1 MRHSHPHTLSAFI
14 VGCALIAG
22 AVLVFAVTLPVFGFT
37 VVEPGGTVV
46 DSSGGGD
53 AAVILGGNVPP
64 GSGGTPGVTP
74 GSVTPGSGKPGGNPG
89 NQIGGGTEPTVT
101 TLLGRARG
109 VLDALIPFIIGLA
122 IFVIL
127 WGIFTY
133 ITKAADEEKRAEA
146 KRFIIYGLLGVFFM
160 ISIWGFVT
168 ILINTFSVEQR
179 IQSGDI
185 PTVPEIVPAV
195 Q

>member
-1 MRHSHPHTLSAFI
+1 VSGET
-14 VGCALIAG
+14 GE
-22 AVLVFAVTLPVFGFT
+22 VTG
-37 VVEPGGTVV
+37 
-46 DSSGGGD
+46 
-53 AAVILGGNVPP
+53 
-64 GSGGTPGVTP
+64 
-74 GSVTPGSGKPGGNPG
+74 
-89 NQIGGGTEPTVT
+89 PTIT

-122 IFVIL
+122 VFVIL

-133 ITKAADEEKRAEA
+133 ITKAAEEEKRAEA

-179 IQSGDI
+179 INSGDI
-185 PTVPEIVPAV
+185 PTVPEIVPTTP
-195 Q
+195 